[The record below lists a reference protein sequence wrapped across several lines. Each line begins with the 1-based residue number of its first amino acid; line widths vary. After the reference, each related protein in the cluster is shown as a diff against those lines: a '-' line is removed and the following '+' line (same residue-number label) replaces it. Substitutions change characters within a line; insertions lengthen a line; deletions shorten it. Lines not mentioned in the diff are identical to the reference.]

1 VLGSAAGT
9 DARLNSRKFKK
20 NMKRIVAAAMI
31 QTKIGKRKKNKR
43 NSMKWSINK
52 ETLMFLFN
60 HTIKETLM
68 YLYNHT
74 IKETLMYLFNHII
87 NK

>member
-9 DARLNSRKFKK
+9 EASLKSQKLKK

-31 QTKIGKRKKNKR
+31 PIKIEKRKKNKR
-43 NSMKWSINK
+43 NSTKWHKLAIL
-52 ETLMFLFN
+52 ETLMYLFN

-68 YLYNHT
+68 S
-74 IKETLMYLFNHII
+74 LFNHII